1 MTIVPITSQK
11 IDSKKAGKNSS
22 FREARYFDPDNDSLS
37 TFRAVENLGLIM
49 SKERIDE
56 IAKKCT
62 SNLPYDR
69 YAIERI
75 SLAISSTLQSLPEF
89 KDAPKTAWLKGAP
102 NEGETALLK
111 YPSGDYYFTENFREV
126 NYTKGIVVAHT
137 RIPPYVR
144 VQIRAC
150 QRIQYRQEV
159 WMKTEEFDRI
169 NAIRDDSIADEIE
182 SYIDVMDVLDEV
194 DAFEREC
201 G

>member
-1 MTIVPITSQK
+1 
-11 IDSKKAGKNSS
+11 
-22 FREARYFDPDNDSLS
+22 
-37 TFRAVENLGLIM
+37 M
-49 SKERIDE
+49 SKERIQEVSGDLDDM
-56 IAKKCT
+56 IPCAPSGTYRCIFVKYLYT
-62 SNLPYDR
+62 
-69 YAIERI
+69 
-75 SLAISSTLQSLPEF
+75 LPEF
-89 KDAPKTAWLKGAP
+89 QDAPKSAWLKGAP